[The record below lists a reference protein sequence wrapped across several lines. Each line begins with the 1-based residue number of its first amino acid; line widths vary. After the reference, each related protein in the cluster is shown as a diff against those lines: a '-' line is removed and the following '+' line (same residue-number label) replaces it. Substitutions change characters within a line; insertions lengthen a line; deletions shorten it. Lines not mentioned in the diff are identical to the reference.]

1 MESCN
6 SLWFVPWGHEFDFYL
21 AIERIPIGPVTLE
34 FIGPLLVCFG
44 SKRFVDYLWVLLQAG
59 IVLIAPWT
67 NNGINV
73 LGVLFA
79 LLAGAFGLLYR
90 PGRKG
95 IKNNERRRG
104 CCNWNALLPY

>member
-1 MESCN
+1 
-6 SLWFVPWGHEFDFYL
+6 
-21 AIERIPIGPVTLE
+21 
-34 FIGPLLVCFG
+34 
-44 SKRFVDYLWVLLQAG
+44 
-59 IVLIAPWT
+59 LIAPWT

-95 IKNNERRRG
+95 FKIMKDGEAVATG
-104 CCNWNALLPY
+104 MLFASLLIVPLELWEMDSVI

>member
-1 MESCN
+1 MGT
-6 SLWFVPWGHEFDFYL
+6 F
-21 AIERIPIGPVTLE
+21 AA
-34 FIGPLLVCFG
+34 
-44 SKRFVDYLWVLLQAG
+44 AG

-95 IKNNERRRG
+95 IKIMKDGEAVATG
-104 CCNWNALLPY
+104 MLFASLLIVPLELWEMDSVI

>member
-1 MESCN
+1 MVCALAMN
-6 SLWFVPWGHEFDFYL
+6 LIFYL
-21 AIERIPIGPVTLE
+21 AIERIPIGLAVTLE
-34 FIGPLLVCFG
+34 FIGPLLVA
-44 SKRFVDYLWVLLQAG
+44 VLLKTFCRLFMGTFAAAG
-59 IVLIAPWT
+59 VLIAPWT

-95 IKNNERRRG
+95 LKIMKDGEAVATG
-104 CCNWNALLPY
+104 ILLPY

>member
-1 MESCN
+1 
-6 SLWFVPWGHEFDFYL
+6 
-21 AIERIPIGPVTLE
+21 VTLE
-34 FIGPLLVCFG
+34 FIGPLLVAVFC
-44 SKRFVDYLWVLLQAG
+44 SKRFVDYLWVLLAAAG

-95 IKNNERRRG
+95 IKIMKDGG
-104 CCNWNALLPY
+104 CCNWNALCFPINCAFGMGNGFSNLTPTFLSLG

>member
-1 MESCN
+1 
-6 SLWFVPWGHEFDFYL
+6 
-21 AIERIPIGPVTLE
+21 
-34 FIGPLLVCFG
+34 
-44 SKRFVDYLWVLLQAG
+44 
-59 IVLIAPWT
+59 LIAPWT

-95 IKNNERRRG
+95 IKIMKDGEVVATG
-104 CCNWNALLPY
+104 MLFASLIVPLELWEMDSVI

>member
-1 MESCN
+1 MGTSC
-6 SLWFVPWGHEFDFYL
+6 S
-21 AIERIPIGPVTLE
+21 R
-34 FIGPLLVCFG
+34 
-44 SKRFVDYLWVLLQAG
+44 

-95 IKNNERRRG
+95 FKIMKDGG
-104 CCNWNALLPY
+104 CCNWNALCFLLIVPFGIMEMDSVIIQHFFL